1 MGIVKLFNHKDLL
14 FQDLNN
20 RLQSSGGEKFSK
32 NFVDLELKVSEIRA
46 GLDSV
51 TSSTRLNT
59 LSLGNL
65 SLKLNQIKVGLINRH
80 FLHIHFP
87 FQLQN
92 FGSVDKFSTE
102 NIISSTSAPR
112 TKTSKKSSKY
122 ETLKV
127 VHSTTETN
135 QQNE

>member
-65 SLKLNQIKVGLINRH
+65 SLKLNQMKDV
-80 FLHIHFP
+80 
-87 FQLQN
+87 
-92 FGSVDKFSTE
+92 
-102 NIISSTSAPR
+102 
-112 TKTSKKSSKY
+112 
-122 ETLKV
+122 
-127 VHSTTETN
+127 N
-135 QQNE
+135 QG